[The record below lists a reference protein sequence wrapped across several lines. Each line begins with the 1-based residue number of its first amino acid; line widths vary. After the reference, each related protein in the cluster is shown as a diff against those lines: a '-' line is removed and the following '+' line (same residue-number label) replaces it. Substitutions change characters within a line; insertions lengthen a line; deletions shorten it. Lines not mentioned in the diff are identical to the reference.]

1 MLQAIFEFGDTI
13 VREIMVARPDMVC
26 CAADAPL
33 DQLLRLIL
41 DSGHSR
47 VPIFEGSV
55 DRIVGVVYAK
65 DLLRHWGARPDAI
78 SPAAVMRSPFFV
90 PETKR
95 IEDLLIDFR
104 TRRVH
109 MAIVVDEYGGTS
121 GLITIED
128 LLEEIVGDIQDEHD
142 LEEEWVQPQADGSLL
157 LDARANVEELEEF
170 FDREIPRDKFDTVG
184 GFVVHLLGN
193 VPVPVRPPAL
203 MVCCCRSLRP
213 TSARSGAC
221 RSGSTLRRDCRSR
234 QPEHAAVPPR
244 HHHPVGR
251 RLPAVCWPCAFP
263 RPGSGSLL
271 AWVALVPLLLVMARR
286 PFRSGFVTGIG
297 VFRDDPL
304 LGQHRHDH
312 LRAPA
317 PGALGARLAAPL
329 RLSRPVFRRRH
340 LGGLSSQGAAR
351 LRRMR

>member
-1 MLQAIFEFGDTI
+1 VAEDGPLHKSETVLGALTRFLTGRRRALTEEELQEAISSSEEEGLLDETEGDMLQAIFEFGDTI

-26 CAADAPL
+26 CASDAPL
-33 DQLLRLIL
+33 NELLHLIL
-41 DSGHSR
+41 VSGHSR

-65 DLLRHWGARPDAI
+65 DLLRYWGARNEEL
-78 SPAAVMRSPFFV
+78 SPAAVMRVPYFV

-95 IEDLLIDFR
+95 IEDLLVDFR

-157 LDARANVEELEEF
+157 LDARANVEELEEY

-193 VPVPVRPPAL
+193 VPVAGETTRAH
-203 MVCCCRSLRP
+203 
-213 TSARSGAC
+213 G
-221 RSGSTLRRDCRSR
+221 
-234 QPEHAAVPPR
+234 
-244 HHHPVGR
+244 
-251 RLPAVCWPCAFP
+251 
-263 RPGSGSLL
+263 
-271 AWVALVPLLLVMARR
+271 LLLQVVEADERKVRR
-286 PFRSGFVTGIG
+286 VQ
-297 VFRDDPL
+297 VWVDPE
-304 LGQHRHDH
+304 
-312 LRAPA
+312 
-317 PGALGARLAAPL
+317 
-329 RLSRPVFRRRH
+329 
-340 LGGLSSQGAAR
+340 SQLPEADA
-351 LRRMR
+351 